1 MGKKLKWGMV
11 GGGQGAFIGAV
22 HRMAARLDDRYE
34 LLAGALSSRPEKSAA
49 SAAEAGIASE
59 RSYLHWQEMA
69 ECEGE
74 LRRAGQGGI
83 DVVSIVTPNHLHA
96 PVASAFLAQG
106 IHVIC
111 DKPLAISLAQAE
123 MLQAQ
128 AARSGLVCVLTH
140 TYTGYPMVRH
150 ARELVRQG
158 AIGEL
163 RLLQVEYAQDW
174 WAGGP
179 AITGEGAWREDPAM
193 AGPAGTLGDVGVH
206 AYQLAAYV
214 TGVEPSHLAAELSTF
229 GPGRVLDDHVQ
240 VMLRYANGARG
251 TLWASQVATGCE
263 NALTL
268 RIYGTH
274 AQLRFEQENP
284 NVLWL
289 TPQGGAAQRL
299 TRGRVQGQDALH
311 ATRIPAGH
319 PEGYI
324 EAFAQLYRDA
334 ADRIQAGGRG
344 SAPEGLLPD
353 FRDGVMGHRF
363 IQAVLDSSH
372 ADSAWVSLA

>member
-69 ECEGE
+69 ECEGA

-214 TGVEPSHLAAELSTF
+214 SGVEPSHLAAELSTF

-284 NVLWL
+284 NELWL

-344 SAPEGLLPD
+344 STPEGLLPD